1 MVQTSHVNI
10 IVAFLI
16 SKGINEII
24 PKVPVTNGI
33 VNTYLEIADK
43 DYPDISRVLI
53 SSSATQIHKILIAI
67 VNLDT
72 DRLFRLMRARL
83 RPEYTKILYDEL
95 SAANIDIGMSCEMLQ
110 SHIKEANKNF
120 PEIDIAAYLF
130 LLESPV
136 ILKQAI
142 DSVVNYDNNKLK
154 RYLMYIEDTY
164 LSE

>member
-1 MVQTSHVNI
+1 MVKISHVNI

-67 VNLDT
+67 VNLDN
-72 DRLFRLMRARL
+72 DRLFRLMRASL
-83 RPEYTKILYDEL
+83 RPEYTKILYDKL

-110 SHIKEANKNF
+110 SHIKAANKEF
-120 PEIDIAAYLF
+120 PDIDIAAYFLF
-130 LLESPV
+130 LESPV

-142 DSVVNYDNNKLK
+142 DSVIENKDNRLN